1 MTTIA
6 KQEWN
11 LLNKPSILVA
21 RIFKLRY
28 FPHSSFIDSKLGK
41 NPNFVWRGI
50 SKSRHVL
57 VDGCRWQIGDG
68 SL

>member
-1 MTTIA
+1 
-6 KQEWN
+6 
-11 LLNKPSILVA
+11 
-21 RIFKLRY
+21 
-28 FPHSSFIDSKLGK
+28 
-41 NPNFVWRGI
+41 VWRGI